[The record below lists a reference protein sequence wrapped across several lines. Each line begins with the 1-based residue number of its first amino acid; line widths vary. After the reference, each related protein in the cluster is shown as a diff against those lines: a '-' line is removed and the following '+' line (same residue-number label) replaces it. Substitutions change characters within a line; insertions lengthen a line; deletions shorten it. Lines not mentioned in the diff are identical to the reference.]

1 MSKKVYYIKYLLIT
15 LILCLLCVWSKAQ
28 QSQEDDLVNLR
39 LPPIDSLFESA
50 KKSSMIEFYN
60 YRMEGQE
67 LALKTERRSWL
78 QYFKISGTYQYG
90 VIGMNT
96 FTDLGSTYPIV
107 YENSGGEQ
115 LWYNVGATISIP
127 LDKLFDKKNR
137 INTQKLKI
145 KETLKERDMWY
156 DDQKTKIINLY
167 YKIQSNLN
175 TLKIVVE
182 QSVIADAQYE
192 VAKKDYIGS
201 AITAQALTTAKS
213 LQVQSYIQLEE
224 LKASIK
230 ISLLQLEILSNK
242 KLLNEK

>member
-1 MSKKVYYIKYLLIT
+1 MFKIDFYRYLLIT
-15 LILCLLCVWSKAQ
+15 FICCLLSIQSKAQ
-28 QSQEDDLVNLR
+28 QNPEDDLINLK

-50 KKSSMIEFYN
+50 KNSSMIEFYN

-78 QYFKISGTYQYG
+78 QYFKIAGTYQYG
-90 VIGMNT
+90 VMGMNSY
-96 FTDLGSTYPIV
+96 TDLGSNYPII
-107 YENSGGEQ
+107 YEDSGGEQ
-115 LWYNVGATISIP
+115 IWYNFGATLSIP
-127 LDKLFDKKNR
+127 LDKLFDRKNR

-167 YKIQSNLN
+167 YKTQSALN
-175 TLKIVVE
+175 TLRIVVE

-192 VAKKDYIGS
+192 IATKDYIGN

-213 LQVQSYIQLEE
+213 LQVQSHIQMEE
-224 LKASIK
+224 LKSALK

-242 KLLNEK
+242 KLLNNK

>member
-1 MSKKVYYIKYLLIT
+1 MS
-15 LILCLLCVWSKAQ
+15 
-28 QSQEDDLVNLR
+28 
-39 LPPIDSLFESA
+39 
-50 KKSSMIEFYN
+50 
-60 YRMEGQE
+60 
-67 LALKTERRSWL
+67 
-78 QYFKISGTYQYG
+78 
-90 VIGMNT
+90 
-96 FTDLGSTYPIV
+96 
-107 YENSGGEQ
+107 
-115 LWYNVGATISIP
+115 
-127 LDKLFDKKNR
+127 R
-137 INTQKLKI
+137 I
-145 KETLKERDMWY
+145 
-156 DDQKTKIINLY
+156 
-167 YKIQSNLN
+167 SNLN